1 MITKQNNEIFSTTGK
16 FVHII
21 GTDNYFKRGLAIGLS
36 AEQCEE
42 VDEIP
47 QTTNTKVY
55 EDKVDSLI
63 RGRYSLSEELA
74 ILRQKDEKKAEY
86 DAYFAYCEQCKAEAR
101 EWLKEHPNGD
111 VPQVPQ
117 VEEVTD
123 YLSETTDDVVVFGN
137 KKRQQGRSPHRLL

>member
-16 FVHII
+16 FVHIV
-21 GTDNYFKRGLAIGLS
+21 GTDNYFKRAVAVRLS
-36 AEQCEE
+36 VEQCEE

-47 QTTNTKVY
+47 QTPNTKAY
-55 EDKVDSLI
+55 EEKVDSLI

-74 ILRQKDEKKAEY
+74 ILRQKEVKKAEY

-111 VPQVPQ
+111 LPPL
-117 VEEVTD
+117 EEVTD
-123 YLSETTDDVVVFGN
+123 DVVGDG
-137 KKRQQGRSPHRLL
+137 Q

>member
-1 MITKQNNEIFSTTGK
+1 MITKQNNEIFSTDK
-16 FVHII
+16 YVHIK
-21 GTDNYFKRGLAIGLS
+21 GTDNYFKRGIAIGITV
-36 AEQCEE
+36 EQCEE

-47 QTTNTKVY
+47 QTINTKAY

-63 RGRYSLSEELA
+63 RNRYSLSEELG
-74 ILRQKDEKKAEY
+74 ILRQKDVKKAEY

-123 YLSETTDDVVVFGN
+123 YLSETTDDVVGFG
-137 KKRQQGRSPHRLL
+137 Q

>member
-1 MITKQNNEIFSTTGK
+1 MITKENHEIYSTAGK
-16 FVHII
+16 YVHIKN
-21 GTDNYFKRGLAIGLS
+21 TDVYFKRAVAVRLS
-36 AEQCEE
+36 VEQCEE

-47 QTTNTKVY
+47 QTTNTKAY

-63 RGRYSLSEELA
+63 RGRYTLSEELG
-74 ILRQKDEKKAEY
+74 ILRQKDTKKAEY
-86 DAYFAYCEQCKAEAR
+86 DVYFAYCEQCKAEAR

-123 YLSETTDDVVVFGN
+123 YLSETTDDVVGFG
-137 KKRQQGRSPHRLL
+137 Q

>member
-1 MITKQNNEIFSTTGK
+1 MVTKQNNEIFSTEGK
-16 FVHII
+16 YVHIKN
-21 GTDNYFKRGLAIGLS
+21 TDVYFKRAVAVRLS
-36 AEQCEE
+36 VEQCEE

-47 QTTNTKVY
+47 QTTNTKAY

-63 RGRYSLSEELA
+63 RNRYSLSEELGT
-74 ILRQKDEKKAEY
+74 LRQKDVKKAEY

-111 VPQVPQ
+111 LPQ

-123 YLSETTDDVVVFGN
+123 YLSETTDDVVGFG
-137 KKRQQGRSPHRLL
+137 Q

>member
-1 MITKQNNEIFSTTGK
+1 MIQKQNNEIFSTDK
-16 FVHII
+16 YVHIKN
-21 GTDNYFKRGLAIGLS
+21 TDVYFKRAVAVRLS
-36 AEQCEE
+36 VEQCEE

-47 QTTNTKVY
+47 QTTNTKAY

-63 RGRYSLSEELA
+63 RNRYSLSEELG
-74 ILRQKDEKKAEY
+74 ILRQKDTKKAEY

-123 YLSETTDDVVVFGN
+123 YLSETTDDVVGFG
-137 KKRQQGRSPHRLL
+137 Q